1 MILCKSQLTFYL
13 VWCYEEV
20 DSVVLQLLELWEN
33 VGEEEILYKTL
44 NGGLVVVH
52 VGIVDDGIN
61 LRNSSKNVLQ

>member
-13 VWCYEEV
+13 VWCYKEV

-33 VGEEEILYKTL
+33 VGEEEILYEIV

-61 LRNSSKNVLQ
+61 LRNSSNNVLQ